1 MGSRKRSWDQEKR
14 FGLTGVVGTR
24 FLPNN
29 DDDKVQQVPAV
40 SDVGAGMH
48 HQAVG
53 QNLQEGLHCKDDE
66 EDILHLFLQHTEIM
80 KQK

>member
-1 MGSRKRSWDQEKR
+1 MEKWGPGSSPD
-14 FGLTGVVGTR
+14 
-24 FLPNN
+24 N

-53 QNLQEGLHCKDDE
+53 QNLQEGLNCEDDE
-66 EDILHLFLQHTEIM
+66 EDVLHLFLQHTEEEEYF
-80 KQK
+80 QKNTSPCVVPQEDRSV